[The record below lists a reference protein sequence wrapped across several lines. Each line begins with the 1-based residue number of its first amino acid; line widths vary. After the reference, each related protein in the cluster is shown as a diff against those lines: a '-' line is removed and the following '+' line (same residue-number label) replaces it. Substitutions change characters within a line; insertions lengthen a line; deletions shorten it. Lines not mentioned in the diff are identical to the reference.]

1 VGIVVAALTLLV
13 VALAQASSAVAAQP
27 CWRDVID
34 EWTEN
39 QRVSTAYPIK
49 CYNQALENL
58 PNDIEDYTDAADQ
71 IAQARQDALRG
82 DDLARVPAG
91 VDDDDPGDGGPI
103 GSVLD
108 SGTGDSSS
116 IPLPLLILGIL
127 AGLLMAAGGAGLLAR
142 KLQARRSGPPEPPA
156 S

>member
-1 VGIVVAALTLLV
+1 MLIAGLTLLL
-13 VALAQASSAVAAQP
+13 VALAQASPSLAAQP

-34 EWTEN
+34 EWTDK
-39 QRVSTAYPIK
+39 QRVSSTYPIK

-82 DDLARVPAG
+82 DDVRFPSGAG
-91 VDDDDPGDGGPI
+91 DDDPNDGGPI

-108 SGTGDSSS
+108 SGTGDSGS
-116 IPLPLLILGIL
+116 IPLPLVILGIL
-127 AGLLMAAGGAGLLAR
+127 AALLMAAGGAGLLAR
-142 KLQARRSGPPEPPA
+142 KLQARRAGPPEPPA

>member
-1 VGIVVAALTLLV
+1 LTLLV
-13 VALAQASSAVAAQP
+13 VALAQASPSVAAQP

-34 EWTEN
+34 EWTQN
-39 QRVSTAYPIK
+39 QRVSTTYPIK

-71 IAQARQDALRG
+71 ISQARQDALRG
-82 DDLARVPAG
+82 DELDRFPAG
-91 VDDDDPGDGGPI
+91 VSGSNDDPDGGGGPI

-108 SGTGDSSS
+108 SGTGDSDSV
-116 IPLPLLILGIL
+116 PLPLVILGIL

-142 KLQARRSGPPEPPA
+142 KLQSRREGPPEPPA
-156 S
+156 

>member
-1 VGIVVAALTLLV
+1 MGIFVAALTLLV
-13 VALAQASSAVAAQP
+13 VALAQAGPSVAAQP

-34 EWTEN
+34 EWTEK
-39 QRVSTAYPIK
+39 QRVSTTYPIQ

-71 IAQARQDALRG
+71 ISQARQDALRG
-82 DDLARVPAG
+82 DDLVRSPSGAG
-91 VDDDDPGDGGPI
+91 DDDPGDGGPI

-116 IPLPLLILGIL
+116 VPLPLVILGIL
-127 AGLLMAAGGAGLLAR
+127 AALLMAAGGAGLLAR
-142 KLQARRSGPPEPPA
+142 KLQARRAGPPEPPA
-156 S
+156 